1 MDVLLLLLLG
11 DDALLL
17 LGESSPESAGLL
29 GAKIKR
35 GVLLV
40 LVEDAELRALVDV
53 DDGEDT
59 GDRLADVV
67 AVERKSIRICSSKAR
82 VFASKAHPSSF
93 PPHLQS
99 ITVTSGI

>member
-17 LGESSPESAGLL
+17 LGESSPQSTGLL
-29 GAKIKR
+29 GAEIKR
-35 GVLLV
+35 SVLLV

-67 AVERKSIRICSSKAR
+67 AVERRTCQNTPLTFVLPR
-82 VFASKAHPSSF
+82 
-93 PPHLQS
+93 
-99 ITVTSGI
+99 